1 MKKINTF
8 LIITLLMLIFSA
20 TLYSQNNRSEF
31 FKTQKHT
38 GLIEK
43 LSAQNSPSV
52 ITKSDNKNL
61 RSAVNYKILENGFVL
76 ESVKYQLYTGSGW
89 LDFQNEFNT
98 YDNNFNL
105 IETVVQIFN
114 SIGLENFERM
124 SLTYYLNNTLESKL
138 TQLWDGVEWA
148 DESKTVYQYD
158 AQGRYTEVNHL
169 LPDGS
174 GGFAEYVREL
184 YTYESNL
191 KKEFIETQQFNNG
204 TWDNL
209 SFTEAIY
216 FDEERI
222 QEVTN
227 SGWNGIEYQ
236 FNDKQTFTYSSGLLI
251 ENLNLLWTGSEWVN
265 TAKQT
270 YEYDAQERITES
282 LSLSFNESTQ
292 GWENVFRMT
301 NTYYGT
307 DSLITILQS
316 GNINEWENLAK
327 VSNMFRADGNLT
339 GVVSYEWDTTEWLP
353 LAKGDYDYDAN
364 GNLKLYIESV
374 YEDNEWSVF
383 GRAIYTYIPT
393 NTTDVNDDVITT
405 VDFKLNDNYPNP
417 FNPSTVISWQSSVD
431 SRQTLKVFDIL
442 GNEVVTL
449 IDEFRPAGKHSIE
462 FNASVLASGIY
473 LYKIE
478 SQSIDGAYN
487 FSAVKKMMLIK

>member
-1 MKKINTF
+1 MKKTKTF
-8 LIITLLMLIFSA
+8 LIIALLMLIYSGA
-20 TLYSQNNRSEF
+20 LYSQNNRSEF
-31 FKTQKHT
+31 SNIQKYA

-61 RSAVNYKILENGFVL
+61 RSSVTYKVLENGFVL
-76 ESVKYQLYTGSGW
+76 ESVEYQLFTGSGW

-105 IETVVQIFN
+105 IKTVVQIFN
-114 SIGLENFERM
+114 GMGLENFERT
-124 SLTYYLNNTLESKL
+124 SQTYYPNNTLESKL
-138 TQLWDGVEWA
+138 IQLWDGVEWA
-148 DESKTVYQYD
+148 DEFKNIYHYD
-158 AQGRYTEVNHL
+158 NQGRYTEVNSL
-169 LPDGS
+169 LPDGA
-174 GGFAEYVREL
+174 GGFFEYVREL
-184 YTYESNL
+184 YTYESNP
-191 KKEFIETQQFNNG
+191 KKEFIETQQINNG
-204 TWDNL
+204 IWDNL

-216 FDEERI
+216 FDEERV

-236 FNDKQTFTYSSGLLI
+236 FNDKQTFTYSNGLLT

-270 YEYDAQERITES
+270 YEYDAQDRITES
-282 LSLSFNESTQ
+282 VSLTFNESTQ
-292 GWENVFRMT
+292 GWENVFRMA

-307 DSLITILQS
+307 DSLMTILQS
-316 GNINEWENLAK
+316 GNVNEWENLAK
-327 VSNMFRADGNLT
+327 VSNTFRADGNLT
-339 GVVSYEWDTTEWLP
+339 GVVSYEWDSTEWLP

-383 GRAIYTYIPT
+383 GRAIYGFIPT
-393 NTTDVNDDVITT
+393 NTTDVNDDVITI
-405 VDFKLNDNYPNP
+405 VDFKLYDNYPNP

-449 IDEFRPAGKHSIE
+449 VDEFRPAGKHSVE
-462 FNASVLASGIY
+462 FNASGLASGVY
-473 LYKIE
+473 LYKIT
-478 SQSIDGAYN
+478 SGTIDGTHN